1 MSYMPVDGK
10 PDRMHVGARA
20 LDLTKWIEIN
30 SDYEKDLAQ
39 KRELL
44 SKKHDEVFLS
54 IPLGDAGSREVL
66 ELLSEHLPRV
76 FPDRWPHKVSVDP
89 NLHPLEAASLLVQED
104 LCVMSQVGNDW
115 ILSAA
120 SLCFP
125 SRWDV
130 REKIGKNLLGIH
142 GPVPHYAET
151 IGAATQNI
159 FDKLTVERPVWRV
172 NWTVMDSGEL
182 HQPTAVRSP
191 DATEITSGNI
201 ENALYF
207 RRERQ
212 TLRKL
217 PDSGDILFTIR
228 TYSDTFAQVIEQ
240 FPDFRQRIGT
250 TIAGS
255 TPELV
260 DYKGWASILT
270 ELQSWSKS

>member
-1 MSYMPVDGK
+1 MTYMPVDGK

-20 LDLTKWIEIN
+20 LDLTNWIEIN

-39 KRELL
+39 KRDLL
-44 SKKHDEVFLS
+44 TQKHDEVFVSL
-54 IPLGDAGSREVL
+54 PLGDAGSCEVL
-66 ELLSEHLPRV
+66 DLLSEHLPRI
-76 FPDRWPHKVSVDP
+76 FPDRWPNEVSIDP
-89 NLHPLEAASLLVQED
+89 LLHPLEAASLLVQED

-130 REKIGKNLLGIH
+130 RDKIGKNLLGIH
-142 GPVPHYAET
+142 GPVPHYEEK

-191 DATEITSGNI
+191 DAMAITSSNI
-201 ENALYF
+201 EQELHF

-217 PDSGDILFTIR
+217 PKSGDILFTIR
-228 TYSDTFAQVIEQ
+228 TYSDTFAQVVEQ
-240 FPDFRQRIGT
+240 FPDFRSHIGP
-250 TIAGS
+250 TISGS
-255 TPELV
+255 TPQLIA
-260 DYKGWASILT
+260 YKGWAKILN
-270 ELQSWSKS
+270 ELQSWSMS